1 MATMSSY
8 QRLAH
13 EAAERM
19 IREIEE
25 GTAPWVR
32 SWEPGQVPGRP
43 VNAATG
49 KPYRG
54 YNAIVL
60 SGPEDPRWCTYRQA
74 ESLGAQVRRGEH
86 GQVITYWSR
95 ETREKVLDEAG
106 HPVRDEAGKL
116 RYRTV
121 ARDRPVPCR
130 AVVFHA
136 SQIDGLPPY
145 RTPTPGP
152 ETNARVAKVLEH
164 STVNVVHDARNDPP
178 HYRPGTDT
186 IGMPPKG
193 AFKDSEGYHEILL
206 HEFAHATGHESR
218 LNRELVGK
226 RADKE
231 KYAREEL
238 RAELASFLLAQ
249 EMGTGFHPGQHA
261 AYIGSWLKA
270 LREDPAEVFKAGRD
284 AARIVEYTLEVEKRP
299 EVEILRERE
308 RARDAARARKGEKPH
323 ERRYLDVPYEERREA
338 KAAGAKWDRD
348 AKRWYAPE
356 DLEDLSG
363 LDRWKSREQ
372 VPKYPGFKLRPI
384 LTKEPRARSERDH
397 EAFRKRKVLEESA
410 RLYLDVPY
418 EERKEAKTAGAKWD
432 PKAKRWY
439 VPQDLED
446 ASGLDRWK
454 PKDRGPDRAE
464 SRGFRADRAWTVH
477 DPSTGLSQYVEAP
490 GAAPASETSPLMA
503 LLEVGSLVQL
513 NRDLNG
519 IDTATVGVVFDKFA
533 GDPTAKDPGGVGVG
547 IIFPNG
553 KYGVFG
559 AGQAER
565 FLSWNGESASANAR
579 NYKFTGSGQLDADY
593 REGVFE
599 GAFEQRQVIEHP
611 GGGVS
616 MAEVPGR
623 VEAAGREYL
632 DVPYEERREAKEA
645 GAKWDRSA
653 ARWYVPEGLEDR
665 SGLERWE
672 RDGAWWALG
681 ATRHEYEGSSAT
693 PKREVAGREYL
704 DVPYEERDAAKEAG
718 AKWDWKARSWYAPTD
733 LEDRSGLERWKP
745 RNRDPAAEFGEVLA
759 NAGLVLDG
767 PPQFDG
773 ELHRVPVEGAAPGK
787 RDGAYVGHADAPMS
801 GWYQNHRSGDKGT
814 WRASGT
820 RGHSLDT
827 AQIETQRRE
836 REATREREQVERA
849 AELEREMASMGRL
862 DAGHQYFVSKGIDS
876 ASVRADVKGDR
887 GDIVIPIRD
896 VEGKIQSV
904 QRIGPDGQKHNAKGA
919 RMSGGSVL
927 VGKDDGRGPVY
938 VASGFATAAAI
949 HQATGA
955 PVWAAMSDANMRTIA
970 EGLANRNGNRPMVIC
985 GDDDHLAKDGKGRPR
1000 NSGELAARAAA
1011 EATGAAVVMP
1021 QFGAKRG
1028 AKDTDFADLLKT
1040 EGPAAVSRQ
1049 VREGACKA
1057 VELRRQRAREADG
1070 PAQDVEHSPAMSR

>member
-49 KPYRG
+49 RPYRG

-74 ESLGAQVRRGEH
+74 ESLGAQVRRGAH

-95 ETREKVLDEAG
+95 ETREKILDEAG
-106 HPVRDEAGKL
+106 NPIRDEAGKL

-178 HYRPGTDT
+178 HYRPGTET

-323 ERRYLDVPYEERREA
+323 ERRYLDVPYKERKEA
-338 KAAGAKWDRD
+338 KAAGARWDRD

-397 EAFRKRKVLEESA
+397 EVFRKRKVLEEST

-418 EERKEAKTAGAKWD
+418 EERKEARTAGAKWD
-432 PKAKRWY
+432 PKAKQWY

-454 PKDRGPDRAE
+454 PKDRGPDAGE
-464 SRGFRADRAWTVH
+464 
-477 DPSTGLSQYVEAP
+477 
-490 GAAPASETSPLMA
+490 APASTGRNA
-503 LLEVGSLVQL
+503 LVHRLGVGDLVRL
-513 NRDLNG
+513 DVDMGKNVAG
-519 IDTATVGVVFDKFA
+519 AVGVVV
-533 GDPTAKDPGGVGVG
+533 GKDSRGP
-547 IIFPNG
+547 
-553 KYGVFG
+553 
-559 AGQAER
+559 AER
-565 FLSWNGESASANAR
+565 HGVTVLFSNGEHYGFFPKDASAYLSWEGESASAFAR
-579 NYKFTGSGQLDADY
+579 EYACRNVYELGRDF
-593 REGVFE
+593 REGRFD
-599 GAFEQRQVIEHP
+599 GAFERRVSVERP
-611 GGGVS
+611 GGGAS
-616 MAEVPGR
+616 FAPR
-623 VEAAGREYL
+623 PFTTEAADRDYL

-653 ARWYVPEGLEDR
+653 KRWYVPEGLEDR

-672 RDGAWWALG
+672 PDRSAAAVR
-681 ATRHEYEGSSAT
+681 ATRAEYEGGPGSRN
-693 PKREVAGREYL
+693 KGVAGRAYL
-704 DVPYEERDAAKEAG
+704 DVPYEEREAAKDAG
-718 AKWDWKARSWYAPTD
+718 AKWDWRAKSWYAPED
-733 LEDRSGLERWKP
+733 LADSTELARWKP
-745 RNRDPAAEFGEVLA
+745 RERDPVAEFGEVLA
-759 NAGLVLDG
+759 GAGLVLDG
-767 PPQFDG
+767 PPQLDG
-773 ELHRVPVEGAAPGK
+773 ALHRVPVQGAAPGK

-801 GWYQNHRSGDKGT
+801 GWYQNHRSGDEGT

-820 RGHSLDT
+820 RGHGLDT
-827 AQIETQRRE
+827 AQIEAQRRE
-836 REATREREQVERA
+836 REATRERGRAERA
-849 AELEREMASMGRL
+849 AELEREMASMGQL
-862 DAGHQYFVSKGIDS
+862 DSGHQYLVSKGIDS

-904 QRIGPDGQKHNAKGA
+904 QRIGPDGQKHNARGA

-927 VGKDDGRGPVY
+927 VGQDTGRGPVY

-970 EGLANRNGNRPMVIC
+970 EGLAKRNGNRPMVVC

-1000 NSGELAARAAA
+1000 NAGEIAARAAA
-1011 EATGAAVVMP
+1011 EAAGAAVVMP
-1021 QFGAKRG
+1021 KFGAKRG
-1028 AKDTDFADLLKT
+1028 AKDTDFADLLKA

-1057 VELRRQRAREADG
+1057 VELRRQRAREAEG
-1070 PAQDVEHSPAMSR
+1070 PARDVEHSPAMSR

>member
-308 RARDAARARKGEKPH
+308 RARDAARERKGEKPH

-356 DLEDLSG
+356 DLEDASG
-363 LDRWKSREQ
+363 LDRWKPKDRGVEALDAGEARQKGLPKEREATPASGSRLVDRLGVGDLVRLDVDMGKNIAGAVGVVVGKDSRGPDEQ
-372 VPKYPGFKLRPI
+372 HGVTVLFSNGEHFGFFPKDASAYLSWEGESASAFAREYACRNVYELGRDFREGRFDGAFERRVSVERPGGGASPAPRPI
-384 LTKEPRARSERDH
+384 RTLAAGRD
-397 EAFRKRKVLEESA
+397 
-410 RLYLDVPY
+410 YLDVPY
-418 EERKEAKTAGAKWD
+418 EERKEAKAAGAKWD
-432 PKAKRWY
+432 RQAKRWY
-439 VPQDLED
+439 APENLKDR
-446 ASGLDRWK
+446 SGLERWE
-454 PKDRGPDRAE
+454 PDDTRWAL
-464 SRGFRADRAWTVH
+464 GATRADYEFVAR
-477 DPSTGLSQYVEAP
+477 PSARREEVE
-490 GAAPASETSPLMA
+490 
-503 LLEVGSLVQL
+503 
-513 NRDLNG
+513 
-519 IDTATVGVVFDKFA
+519 
-533 GDPTAKDPGGVGVG
+533 
-547 IIFPNG
+547 
-553 KYGVFG
+553 
-559 AGQAER
+559 
-565 FLSWNGESASANAR
+565 
-579 NYKFTGSGQLDADY
+579 
-593 REGVFE
+593 
-599 GAFEQRQVIEHP
+599 
-611 GGGVS
+611 
-616 MAEVPGR
+616 GR
-623 VEAAGREYL
+623 KYL
-632 DVPYEERREAKEA
+632 DVPYEERE
-645 GAKWDRSA
+645 
-653 ARWYVPEGLEDR
+653 
-665 SGLERWE
+665 
-672 RDGAWWALG
+672 
-681 ATRHEYEGSSAT
+681 
-693 PKREVAGREYL
+693 
-704 DVPYEERDAAKEAG
+704 AAKKAG
-718 AKWDWKARSWYAPTD
+718 AKWDWKAKSWYAPED
-733 LEDRSGLERWKP
+733 LADSAELARWKP
-745 RNRDPAAEFGEVLA
+745 RERDPIAEFGEVLA
-759 NAGLVLDG
+759 GAGLVLDG
-767 PPQFDG
+767 PPQLDG
-773 ELHRVPVEGAAPGK
+773 ALHRVPVEGAAPGK

-801 GWYQNHRSGDKGT
+801 GWYQNHRSGDEGT

-827 AQIETQRRE
+827 AQIEAQRRE
-836 REATREREQVERA
+836 REATREREQAKRA
-849 AELEREMASMGRL
+849 AELEREMASMGQL
-862 DAGHQYFVSKGIDS
+862 DAGHQYLVSKGIDS

-896 VEGKIQSV
+896 VEGRIQSV

-955 PVWAAMSDANMRTIA
+955 PVWAAMSDANIRTIA
-970 EGLANRNGNRPMVIC
+970 EGLAKRNGNRPMVIC
-985 GDDDHLAKDGKGRPR
+985 SDDDHLAKDGKGRPR
-1000 NSGELAARAAA
+1000 NAGEISARAAA

-1021 QFGAKRG
+1021 QFGAKRE
-1028 AKDTDFADLLKT
+1028 AKDTDFADLLKA

-1057 VELRRQRAREADG
+1057 VELRRQRAREDDG
-1070 PAQDVEHSPAMSR
+1070 PARDDEHSPAMSR